1 MYKRSFIIFLVVVD
15 ITLII
20 FNPLT
25 ISFYIDKLNSL
36 INSERFNLLYSED
49 ASITSDGD
57 LVSDNEI
64 KGLEDSGIDGQKYN
78 FDTTYYPYFGML
90 NDNQKKVY
98 KQIYANA
105 LSYSTTFVPVEK
117 IDIKEIKEVFESI
130 YNDHPELFW
139 INTSYSYKY
148 TSDDKCVQIILS
160 FNETVDDIEYH
171 KKLFNDEANKII
183 NEANKYS
190 TNCAKEKYVH
200 DTIVK
205 NVKYDKKANMNQSAY
220 SALVNKKT
228 ICAGY
233 SRAFQYIMIQLHIPT
248 YYCVG
253 ISNVNHAW
261 NIVKLDDGYYN
272 VDLTW
277 DTSDITRYKYFN
289 KTDSDFTSS
298 HKRTGLS
305 LNLPKCNAYKY
316 RNVTTS
322 TTRTTSTSN
331 SNILS
336 NKTTSNNVTSNT
348 TQEIIVNSNEN
359 EEQPESNEKEEQPES
374 NVNIESIDNSI
385 NDDLNSNMTNIR
397 RKGYERGTN

>member
-190 TNCAKEKYVH
+190 TNYAKEKYVH

-331 SNILS
+331 SNIVS

-359 EEQPESNEKEEQPES
+359 EEQPESNENEEQPES

>member
-190 TNCAKEKYVH
+190 TNYAKEKYVH

-289 KTDSDFTSS
+289 KTDSDFTLS

-331 SNILS
+331 SNIVS

-359 EEQPESNEKEEQPES
+359 EEQPESNENEEQPES